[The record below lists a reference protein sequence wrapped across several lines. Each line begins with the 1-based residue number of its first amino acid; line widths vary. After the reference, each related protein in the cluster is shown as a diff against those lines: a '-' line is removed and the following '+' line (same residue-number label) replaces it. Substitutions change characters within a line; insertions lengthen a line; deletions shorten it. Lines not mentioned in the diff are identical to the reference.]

1 MGTFWSLQM
10 RRWARAVLILS
21 LLVGWI
27 VPDSA
32 AAQAEGPIY
41 VVAAGD
47 TLWGIAFT
55 FGLDAAQLAEANGMT
70 LNEGLSVGR
79 ELVIPGFQGVSGV
92 LATRSVEFGETLRS
106 LSLRHGLAIPSLTR
120 LNRVV
125 NPERLFVGQDV
136 IYAQGQGDG
145 LLISE
150 SAARQVAPGETD
162 IELSM
167 RTGLSAW
174 ALRTINSRTSRMW
187 SVPGETLSVPAAG
200 RPTTALPLDV
210 ESVSIDPLPARQG
223 RTSEVE
229 VRLQG
234 AEAPTGSLGPWEL
247 GFMSLEP
254 GRWVALQGV
263 HAMTEPGMI
272 DLHLS
277 FGETSGPLAKE
288 FTQPIYLA
296 SGDYGFDPILTVPDE
311 TIDPAT
317 TQPEDEQVA
326 ALVAPVTPDRMWEGP
341 FLYPGAYTESFP
353 SRFGSRRNYNGTG
366 YDYYHA
372 GLDFYGGIGTR
383 ITAPARGRVVFAGPL
398 TVRGN
403 TTIVD
408 HGWGIYTAYLH
419 QSEIM
424 VSVGDSVEPGQTIGL
439 VGATGRVTGPHLHWE
454 IWVGGVPVDPLEWVE
469 TTYP

>member
-1 MGTFWSLQM
+1 MQ
-10 RRWARAVLILS
+10 RWAKAVLILS

-27 VPDSA
+27 VPVSA
-32 AAQAEGPIY
+32 DAQAEGPIY
-41 VVAAGD
+41 VVEAGD
-47 TLWGIAFT
+47 TLWGIAFK

-70 LNEGLSVGR
+70 LNEGLAVGR

-92 LATRSVEFGETLRS
+92 LATRSVEFGETLQS
-106 LSLRHGLAIPSLTR
+106 LSLRHGLTIPSLTR

-145 LLISE
+145 LLIAE
-150 SAARQVAPGETD
+150 SAARQVSSGETD

-174 ALRTINSRTSRMW
+174 ALRTINDRTSRMW
-187 SVPGETLSVPAAG
+187 SLPGEMLSVPAAG
-200 RPTTALPLDV
+200 RPTTALPPDV

-229 VRLQG
+229 VRMQG
-234 AEAPTGSLGPWEL
+234 EEAPTGALGPWEL
-247 GFMSLEP
+247 GFMATEP

-263 HAMTEPGMI
+263 HAMAEPGMI

-277 FGETSGPLAKE
+277 FGGTAGPMANE
-288 FTQPIYLA
+288 FAQPVYLA

-311 TIDPAT
+311 TIDPEIT
-317 TQPEDEQVA
+317 GPENEQVA
-326 ALVAPVTPDRMWEGP
+326 ALVAPVTPERMWDGP
-341 FLYPGAYTESFP
+341 FLYPAPYTESFP
-353 SRFGSRRNYNGTG
+353 SLFGSRRNYNGTG

-372 GLDFYGGIGTR
+372 GLDFYGGTGTQ
-383 ITAPARGRVVFAGPL
+383 ITAPARGQVVFAGPL

-408 HGWGIYTAYLH
+408 HGWGIYTVYLH

-424 VSVGDSVEPGQTIGL
+424 VSTGDSVEPGETIGL

-454 IWVGGVPVDPLEWVE
+454 VWVGGVPVDPL
-469 TTYP
+469 

>member
-1 MGTFWSLQM
+1 M
-10 RRWARAVLILS
+10 RRWARAIVVLS
-21 LLVGWI
+21 LLAGWTM
-27 VPDSA
+27 PA
-32 AAQAEGPIY
+32 RAEAQTEGPIY
-41 VVAAGD
+41 VVLAGD
-47 TLWGIAFT
+47 TLWGIALK

-70 LNEGLSVGR
+70 QKESLAVGR
-79 ELVIPGFQGVSGV
+79 ELVIPGFQGVGGV
-92 LATRSVEFGETLRS
+92 IATRSMEFGETLRS
-106 LSLRHGLAIPSLTR
+106 LSLRHGLTTDSLTR

-136 IYAQGQGDG
+136 VFTQGQGDG
-145 LLISE
+145 LLVPE
-150 SAARQVAPGETD
+150 SAVRQIPVGETD

-174 ALRTINSRTSRMW
+174 ALRTINGRTSRMW
-187 SVPGETLSVPAAG
+187 SVPGETVSIPMPG

-210 ESVSIDPLPARQG
+210 ESVTIDPLPARQG
-223 RTSEVE
+223 RTSRVE
-229 VRLQG
+229 VRMQG
-234 AEAPTGSLGPWEL
+234 EAGPTGSLGPWAL

-254 GRWVALQGV
+254 GRWIALQGV
-263 HAMTEPGMI
+263 HAMAEPGMI
-272 DLHLS
+272 DLHLIW
-277 FGETSGPLAKE
+277 GDASGPLAE
-288 FTQPIYLA
+288 GLTQPVYLA
-296 SGDYGFDPILTVPDE
+296 SGDYGFDPILNVPDE
-311 TIDPAT
+311 TIDPET
-317 TQPEDEQVA
+317 TQPENEQVA
-326 ALVAPVTPDRMWEGP
+326 ALVAPVTPERMWDGP

-372 GLDFYGGIGTR
+372 GLDFYGGTGTQ
-383 ITAPARGRVVFAGPL
+383 ITAPASGRVVFAGLL

-424 VSVGDSVEPGQTIGL
+424 VAAGDSVEPGQTIGL

-454 IWVGGVPVDPLEWVE
+454 IWVGGVPVDPQEWVE